1 MTTRKGK
8 IARLPFN
15 IREEINHQLA
25 DNLPA
30 KDILHWLN
38 SHSTVRYYME
48 RLFQGRYITE
58 QNLSEWR
65 QGGHQ
70 EWLTYHSTIETV
82 RDLSEDAVRAA
93 LTDISAEHLLL
104 ALTASFAAMIKKQD
118 QTPEIPFNRKLIV
131 MQHLIKTA
139 LSLRRSEQ
147 RDERLKI
154 DRERLEILRSR
165 KGNKS
170 PSSIPPLPDETRA
183 SSFSSA
189 RPPTPAHPLHP
200 KAPAIRRPPPGI
212 DPSHYPDEPNW
223 PSAPAEFPHGD
234 PSPEAASATSDAP
247 DFAAVATPADPT
259 PGNCEPGVPTPETS
273 NWLD

>member
-1 MTTRKGK
+1 MTTRKSK

-147 RDERLKI
+147 KDERLKL
-154 DRERLEILRSR
+154 DRERLEILRAK
-165 KGNKS
+165 KGGKS
-170 PSSIPPLPDETRA
+170 LSSCPPSPDETRA

-189 RPPTPAHPLHP
+189 RPPSPAHPLHP
-200 KAPAIRRPPPGI
+200 KAPAIRRPPPPI
-212 DPSHYPDEPNW
+212 DPNVRPGDPDWPPTSPEFYNHGPDPDEP
-223 PSAPAEFPHGD
+223 PDPDSGPDGPYAQTYSA
-234 PSPEAASATSDAP
+234 SQQS
-247 DFAAVATPADPT
+247 
-259 PGNCEPGVPTPETS
+259 GVPTSES
-273 NWLD
+273 QKMNYE